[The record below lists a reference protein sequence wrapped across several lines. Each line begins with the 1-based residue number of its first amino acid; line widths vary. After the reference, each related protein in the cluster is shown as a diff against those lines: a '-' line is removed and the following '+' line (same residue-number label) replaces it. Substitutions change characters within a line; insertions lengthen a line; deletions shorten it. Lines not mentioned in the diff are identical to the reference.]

1 MTSRVLPHIP
11 GVAAGLGRAG
21 HTAPAVPCPTAHLK
35 VSAAL
40 RRGWQ
45 ARGTSHPPGVT
56 PLVSPPWYGR
66 RILREAPRAAGG
78 ARCHMRLPGAD
89 TGHLLRPL
97 LSIAEFTTSPRSRL
111 QARRRTSGSNRGC
124 HASRRYCT
132 AERRTRSLG
141 RQPPPALSPADE
153 QGTSILPPAG
163 SCLLLSP
170 SQEGQHPAPACQWQR
185 DGAEPHGELPAQAG
199 DTQLSAR
206 AGGSAVGKL
215 PRDLALCFGD
225 GLRAGAFQPGAE
237 KVSGRS

>member
-21 HTAPAVPCPTAHLK
+21 HAAPAVPCPTAHLK

-97 LSIAEFTTSPRSRL
+97 LSIAEFTTSPPAGCRRGGEHLEAIVAVTLQGDTAPQRGEPDPSAGSLLPPSAQQMSREPASCH
-111 QARRRTSGSNRGC
+111 QRGPACSRAPPRKGNTRHQRVSGRGM
-124 HASRRYCT
+124 
-132 AERRTRSLG
+132 G
-141 RQPPPALSPADE
+141 LSPMV
-153 QGTSILPPAG
+153 
-163 SCLLLSP
+163 SCQPRLETP
-170 SQEGQHPAPACQWQR
+170 S
-185 DGAEPHGELPAQAG
+185 
-199 DTQLSAR
+199 SAR